1 LINNYDSVVNSF
13 YLAYYGRPADT
24 AGLAY
29 WTQQLDSAGGDFGTI
44 ANAFATSAEG
54 VVRFGGDNAAERI
67 ATIYQQLFN
76 RAPDAAGLQ
85 YWTEAVESGRTT
97 LAAVTM
103 DILKGAQGSD
113 VTISALRAQAAADF
127 TATVASSGLDYDG
140 YASIEAARTLVAA
153 VTAGTTQDQLT
164 TMVKAAVKLAD
175 VAHDTPAVVEA
186 LGAGGKLVPLFAT
199 ARGQAEPA
207 NLLQAL
213 ADLGKTAAG
222 DPATLESL
230 LRGGSMN
237 KVLEVMPSSAT
248 LHDVVDALGSGGLA
262 AAVEVVYPTPPVQT
276 APVPAPIP
284 VPTPA
289 EPLPTPAEPLPTP
302 SEPAPTPAEP
312 LPLPTPAE
320 PLPTPSEP
328 LPTPA
333 EPLPTPSEPL
343 PAPSE
348 PAPTPAEPLPTPS
361 EPLPAPSEP
370 LPTPAEPLPTPAEPL
385 PTPAEPLPVIDPPAQ
400 TFTFT
405 TISQGEGES
414 ASVAGTA
421 DPLATNLPMAVV
433 NALMSAQLQPRQQ
446 IQYSLDKGVTWE
458 VRDAY
463 SIGDKVWIENVP
475 TTDHA
480 SLMLRVV
487 DLDTGLAGKAAT
499 QAIVYDGEA
508 PVVGSLVFIKV
519 SEGVRDT
526 QHDNVTNV
534 ALATATLRIDGAQ
547 PAAGEQLQYSLD
559 GAQWTGSGLQLDP
572 ETGRIT
578 IDNLDLAQGAPNSD
592 GNRVTTL
599 QLRAIDAAGNATVVG
614 SQDLVYD
621 NSATA
626 PVVVLAKDTGI
637 SATDKLTY
645 SGDVRV
651 SGLDS
656 GSAWEY
662 AFDGGDLVKG
672 EGAVDG
678 KATLSLSGDGAH
690 SVLVRLYDAAG
701 NVNRTRL
708 DFTLDT
714 TKPAALPAFDH
725 VEGATTVANATG
737 LATADVVF
745 KYEGGFDAGDFVEYR
760 TDIGGWTR
768 SDSILVDQGAHT
780 ITLPDVDLSTSDP
793 FIAVRVVDTAGNQG
807 VEAGATVNGPFGHID
822 FSTQVRP
829 DGLAV
834 TSSGDAT
841 LYLQTASNSL
851 IPLLSTAGGGAV
863 GGTTVVVGAQSAI
876 STGTLVLKSASGEMF
891 ADPSGTVYSF
901 GTPGPAKDT
910 FVAPGSVLWGFGG
923 SNEATAGNAGVR
935 FFGGAGINK
944 LTGGAG
950 DDVLIGGTGPN
961 SLIGGA
967 GNDYLVGGP
976 ATGLGSNTLE
986 GGAGN
991 DTLEAG
997 TGTAGILGGT
1007 GADTIILTKGK
1018 NTLMFNEGDS
1028 SIANGIDTVI
1038 FADTLAGNTSNQL
1051 FRFTASSND
1060 LYRASN
1066 VANPVDGSN
1075 AGLLSAFAG
1084 VYQAKAGQAP
1094 YASVLVEFA
1103 NHDKYLILDTG
1114 DGIFDVNDHVIKL
1127 VGAIPDASAAPV
1139 GITFSPTA
1147 V

>member
-1 LINNYDSVVNSF
+1 LINSYDSVVNSF

-29 WTQQLDSAGGDFGTI
+29 WTQQLDSARGDFGTI
-44 ANAFATSAEG
+44 ANAFATSEEA
-54 VVRFGGDNAAERI
+54 VVRFGGDNAAARI

-113 VTISALRAQAAADF
+113 VTISTLRAQAAADF

-199 ARGQAEPA
+199 ARGQAESA

-248 LHDVVDALGSGGLA
+248 LHDVVDALGSGGLP
-262 AAVEVVYPTPPVQT
+262 AAVEVVYPSAPVQT
-276 APVPAPIP
+276 TPAPIP
-284 VPTPA
+284 V
-289 EPLPTPAEPLPTP
+289 
-302 SEPAPTPAEP
+302 
-312 LPLPTPAE
+312 PTPAE

-348 PAPTPAEPLPTPS
+348 P
-361 EPLPAPSEP
+361 
-370 LPTPAEPLPTPAEPL
+370 LPTPAEPLPMPSEPV

-487 DLDTGLAGKAAT
+487 DLDTGLAGQAAT

-508 PVVGSLVFIKV
+508 PVVGSLAFIRV
-519 SEGVRDT
+519 TEGERDT
-526 QHDNVTNV
+526 QHDNVTNA
-534 ALATATLRIDGAQ
+534 ALVTATLRIDGAQ

-578 IDNLDLAQGAPNSD
+578 IDNLDLAQGAPTND

-645 SGDVRV
+645 SGDVRL

-662 AFDGGDLVKG
+662 ALDGGDLVKG
-672 EGAVDG
+672 EGAIDG

-701 NVNRTRL
+701 NLERTRL

-714 TKPAALPAFDH
+714 TKPVVPAFDH
-725 VEGATTVANATG
+725 VEGATTVASATG
-737 LATADVVF
+737 LSTADVVF

-768 SDSILVDQGAHT
+768 SDSILVDQDAHT
-780 ITLPDVDLSTSDP
+780 ITLPDVDLSASDP
-793 FIAVRVVDTAGNQG
+793 FIAVRVVDKAGNQG
-807 VEAGATVNGPFGHID
+807 SEASATINGPFGHID
-822 FSTQVRP
+822 FSTEVRP

-841 LYLQTASNSL
+841 LYLQTASSNL

-923 SNEATAGNAGVR
+923 ANEATAGNAGVR
-935 FFGGAGINK
+935 FFGGAGSNK

-950 DDVLIGGTGPN
+950 GDVLIGGAGPN
-961 SLIGGA
+961 SLLGGA

-1038 FADTLAGNTSNQL
+1038 FADTLAGNTNNQL

-1075 AGLLSAFAG
+1075 ASLLSAFAG
-1084 VYQAKAGQAP
+1084 VYQAKAGQAS

-1127 VGAIPDASAAPV
+1127 IGAIPDASAAPV